1 MTGKRQK
8 KTSENINAR
17 LALVTR
23 SGKYDLGL
31 ATGSNENQPF
41 SPPLTEEEKRIIDD
55 SSKSGNW
62 KRWGPY
68 LSERQWATV
77 REDYSPNG
85 DSWNFFP
92 HDHARSRAYRWGED
106 GILGICDRQCR
117 LCFALCMWNGK
128 DPILKERIFGLTGPE
143 GNHGEDPKELYFYLD
158 STPTHSYMK
167 GLYKYPQSEYPYKE
181 LVEEN
186 RRRTRND
193 PEYELYDTGIF
204 DKNKYWDVFAE
215 YAKAT
220 DNDVF
225 IKITVVNRGLDT
237 TLLHLIPTLWYR
249 NTWVWG
255 CTHEGCWMKPRMKPI
270 SEFAI
275 ETSHESLGKFE
286 FHVEKIPDEWLW
298 TDNETNNKKLWGCDN
313 HSNYTK
319 DAFHEYIIHGNK
331 EAINPRQRGTKVGF
345 YYKLTLKPGEAQSLR
360 FRLVSQTDNV
370 LYPRDPTAFEH
381 FDDIFNLRIKE
392 ANDFYRKIIPATLTA
407 EERNVCRQA
416 FAGLLWS
423 KQFYHYIVKAWLE
436 GDPDQPKPPPSRYLG
451 RNVDWMHLFNR
462 DVISMP
468 DKWEYPWYAS
478 WDLAFHMVPL
488 CMIDP
493 PFAKDQLVLF
503 LREWYMHPNGMI
515 PAYEF
520 NLSDV
525 NPPVHA
531 WATWKVYKLTGKND
545 LLFLMRVFQKLLLNF
560 TWWVNRKDSEGKHIF
575 SGGFLGLDNISI
587 FDRSTTKNLEQAD
600 ATSWMAFFCACM
612 LKISIELAHY
622 YPAMEDI
629 ASKFFEH
636 FVAIVDAMNTLGG
649 TGLWDE
655 QDGFYYDQLKVGS
668 ERIPLRI
675 RSMVGLIP
683 LLAVNVI
690 KTEDIDKL
698 SGFKRRMD
706 WFLQNRTDL
715 SRHISWMN
723 KSDSKMGEASHY
735 LLAVPSK
742 ERLIR
747 VLHYLFKEDEFL
759 SPYGIRSLSKYYE
772 KNPYIFQDGDRVY
785 EVRYL
790 PGESNIDLFGGN
802 SNWRGPIWFPVNCL
816 LIESLQRFYRYYG
829 ETLQIEYPTGS
840 GIKMSLNKIAKD
852 LKRRL
857 ASLFLPSPLT
867 GFRPCHGDNKHFGT
881 DPHWK
886 NLLLFHEYFHAD
898 TGKGLGAE
906 HQTGWTGLIAAVL
919 VTLGRGRKRQH
930 TKDHEYHRHH
940 KIRISASEDLHEDHD
955 HEKHHRHHHADAKPQ
970 EQEND
975 RETKTKVKT
984 QQENVE

>member
-1 MTGKRQK
+1 
-8 KTSENINAR
+8 
-17 LALVTR
+17 
-23 SGKYDLGL
+23 
-31 ATGSNENQPF
+31 
-41 SPPLTEEEKRIIDD
+41 
-55 SSKSGNW
+55 
-62 KRWGPY
+62 
-68 LSERQWATV
+68 
-77 REDYSPNG
+77 
-85 DSWNFFP
+85 
-92 HDHARSRAYRWGED
+92 
-106 GILGICDRQCR
+106 
-117 LCFALCMWNGK
+117 
-128 DPILKERIFGLTGPE
+128 
-143 GNHGEDPKELYFYLD
+143 
-158 STPTHSYMK
+158 
-167 GLYKYPQSEYPYKE
+167 
-181 LVEEN
+181 
-186 RRRTRND
+186 
-193 PEYELYDTGIF
+193 
-204 DKNKYWDVFAE
+204 
-215 YAKAT
+215 
-220 DNDVF
+220 
-225 IKITVVNRGLDT
+225 
-237 TLLHLIPTLWYR
+237 
-249 NTWVWG
+249 
-255 CTHEGCWMKPRMKPI
+255 
-270 SEFAI
+270 
-275 ETSHESLGKFE
+275 
-286 FHVEKIPDEWLW
+286 
-298 TDNETNNKKLWGCDN
+298 
-313 HSNYTK
+313 
-319 DAFHEYIIHGNK
+319 
-331 EAINPRQRGTKVGF
+331 
-345 YYKLTLKPGEAQSLR
+345 
-360 FRLVSQTDNV
+360 
-370 LYPRDPTAFEH
+370 
-381 FDDIFNLRIKE
+381 
-392 ANDFYRKIIPATLTA
+392 
-407 EERNVCRQA
+407 
-416 FAGLLWS
+416 
-423 KQFYHYIVKAWLE
+423 
-436 GDPDQPKPPPSRYLG
+436 
-451 RNVDWMHLFNR
+451 
-462 DVISMP
+462 
-468 DKWEYPWYAS
+468 
-478 WDLAFHMVPL
+478 
-488 CMIDP
+488 
-493 PFAKDQLVLF
+493 
-503 LREWYMHPNGMI
+503 
-515 PAYEF
+515 
-520 NLSDV
+520 
-525 NPPVHA
+525 
-531 WATWKVYKLTGKND
+531 
-545 LLFLMRVFQKLLLNF
+545 
-560 TWWVNRKDSEGKHIF
+560 
-575 SGGFLGLDNISI
+575 
-587 FDRSTTKNLEQAD
+587 
-600 ATSWMAFFCACM
+600 MA
-612 LKISIELAHY
+612 
-622 YPAMEDI
+622 
-629 ASKFFEH
+629 
-636 FVAIVDAMNTLGG
+636 
-649 TGLWDE
+649 
-655 QDGFYYDQLKVGS
+655 FYYDQLKVGS